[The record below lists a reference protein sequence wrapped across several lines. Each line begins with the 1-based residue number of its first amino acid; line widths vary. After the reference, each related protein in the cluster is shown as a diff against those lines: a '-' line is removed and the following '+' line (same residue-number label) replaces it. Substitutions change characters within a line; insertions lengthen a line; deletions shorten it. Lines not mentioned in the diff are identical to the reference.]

1 MAEVQVRV
9 LQPDRIY
16 SSTHSRLL
24 TVGTVLPIDEEI
36 AGVWVE
42 AELAEYVEEST
53 STELNEKALLT
64 IEEFGE
70 LKAEHQKEYLTNLQ
84 IEGDMGNEEKRTEL
98 YEEYLQK
105 KGE

>member
-9 LQPDRIY
+9 VQPDRIY
-16 SSTHSRLL
+16 SHAHSRLL

-42 AELAEYVEEST
+42 ADLAEYVQEGTPESY
-53 STELNEKALLT
+53 EKSLLT
-64 IEEFGE
+64 TEEFCE
-70 LKAEHQKEYLTNLQ
+70 LKADHQKEYLTNLQ